1 LLIEPAVWRKNIF
14 QRKTNIAKHYFPR
27 IKMIETITNRIEM
40 ELVLIPPGSFR
51 MGGDKNLEQAEDHET
66 PRHRVNITNTFYIG
80 KYAVTQRE
88 WSEIMNHNPGEF
100 KNETRPVERVS
111 WNDVQGFI
119 QKLNKKEE
127 TDTYRLPT
135 EAEWEYSA
143 RADTQNAYNFGPDIN
158 LLTQYVWYRKN
169 SEGKTHP
176 VGGLKPNP
184 WGLHDMHGN
193 VHEWCQDW
201 FDRNYY
207 SQSPSIDPSGPTSGL
222 AKVLR
227 GGDWSSDAWYCRCA
241 SRSLSSPDRRSSRV
255 GFRLIRMV

>member
-1 LLIEPAVWRKNIF
+1 ML
-14 QRKTNIAKHYFPR
+14 
-27 IKMIETITNRIEM
+27 ETITNRIGM

-51 MGGDKNLEQAEDHET
+51 MGGEKNLEQAEDHET
-66 PRHRVNITNTFYIG
+66 PRHRVNITKTFYMG
-80 KYAVTQRE
+80 KYTVTQRE
-88 WSEIMNHNPGEF
+88 WSEIMNHNPSEF
-100 KNETRPVERVS
+100 KDETRPMERVS

-135 EAEWEYSA
+135 EAEWEYAA
-143 RADTQNAYNFGPDIN
+143 RTDTQNAYNFGPDIN
-158 LLTQYVWYRKN
+158 TLTQYAWYKKN
-169 SEGKTHP
+169 SGGETHP
-176 VGGLKPNP
+176 VGGLKSNP
-184 WGLHDMHGN
+184 WGLHDVHGN

-207 SQSPSIDPSGPTSGL
+207 SQSPSNDPSGPSSGL

-227 GGDWSSDAWYCRCA
+227 GGDWGSDAWYCRCA